1 MMLEFLK
8 KRLGTGA
15 LLNTDMNQ
23 EEQELVA
30 LLMLVPKE
38 DFLAVLTEFMRLHD
52 LALDKNP
59 PVIDAKLPIR

>member
-1 MMLEFLK
+1 
-8 KRLGTGA
+8 
-15 LLNTDMNQ
+15 MNQ